1 MGKLVDTA
9 NKAKFFLAS
18 KTFQGIAI
26 AALPIIAGMFGYDVS
41 DEFKAAFPDL
51 LNNLSANL
59 DQLIQGAGIAWA
71 SYGRATSKADVW
83 FVRKPK
89 A

>member
-18 KTFQGIAI
+18 KTFQGLALI
-26 AALPIIAGMFGYDVS
+26 ALPVIANAFGYDVL

-59 DQLIQGAGIAWA
+59 DQIIQGAGVAWA